1 VTTRTRE
8 VGVVCEGFLV
18 LLSFLCAVLLR
29 LGDLESTL
37 EYPNLLPKALVCVFV
52 VLMSLYYGELYDYPA
67 HRRSELFLRLGQCMT
82 FAGVTLAVLGFL
94 VRGLTIGR
102 GIFAVFMLLAW
113 SALLVWRLLV
123 LWNWSGL
130 ASIGDAVLILGTG
143 PFAQK
148 VAREMLK
155 RSPMGG
161 RVLGFLSEYQH
172 EVGRVL
178 VNPSVVGTLADLPAL
193 AESLGA
199 TLIVVAQEDRRNR
212 LPVDALLRCRMEGV
226 RVVDATTLFEG
237 LSGRIPLGDLRP
249 SWLIFSAGFK
259 RPRGLTSVK
268 RAAEALL
275 SAVLIVLTAPLVLLI
290 ALAIRLSSPGPVL
303 YRQTRVGKGG
313 RHFDLLK
320 FRTMRFDAESA
331 SGPVWA
337 SGEGDARITGVGRFL
352 RRTRLDELP
361 QLWNVVTG
369 SMSFVGPRP
378 ERPHFVEKL
387 RRVIPYYDERH
398 GVRPGITGWA
408 QVRFPYGST
417 LEDAEEKLEFDL
429 YYVKHMSFLLDVAI
443 LLETAKVVLLARG
456 R

>member
-1 VTTRTRE
+1 
-8 VGVVCEGFLV
+8 
-18 LLSFLCAVLLR
+18 
-29 LGDLESTL
+29 
-37 EYPNLLPKALVCVFV
+37 
-52 VLMSLYYGELYDYPA
+52 
-67 HRRSELFLRLGQCMT
+67 
-82 FAGVTLAVLGFL
+82 
-94 VRGLTIGR
+94 
-102 GIFAVFMLLAW
+102 
-113 SALLVWRLLV
+113 
-123 LWNWSGL
+123 
-130 ASIGDAVLILGTG
+130 
-143 PFAQK
+143 
-148 VAREMLK
+148 MLK

-161 RVLGFLSEYQH
+161 RVLGFLSEYEH

-178 VNPSVVGTLADLPAL
+178 VNPSVVGTLANLPAL
-193 AESLGA
+193 ADRLGA

-212 LPVDALLRCRMEGV
+212 LPVDSLLRCRMAGV
-226 RVVDATTLFEG
+226 RVVEATTLLEG

-259 RPRGLTSVK
+259 RPRVLNGVK
-268 RAAEALL
+268 RAGEAVL
-275 SAVLIVLTAPLVLLI
+275 SAVLLVLAAPLVLLV
-290 ALAIRLSSPGPVL
+290 ALAVRLSSPGPVL
-303 YRQTRVGKGG
+303 YRQARVGKSG

-320 FRTMRFDAESA
+320 FRTMRVDAEAA

-337 SGEGDARITGVGRFL
+337 SGEGDTRITEVGRFL

-369 SMSFVGPRP
+369 AMSFVGPRP

-387 RRVIPYYDERH
+387 RRVIPFYDERH